1 MRVNQPVTHREY
13 LISDTKS
20 IVSMTDTQ
28 SRITYVNPYFVEVS
42 GFSEEELLGQPHNIV
57 RHPDMP
63 PEAFED
69 MWSTL
74 KQGVPWT
81 GLVKNRCK
89 NGDFYWVNANV
100 TPVYENGQVTGYMS
114 VRVKP
119 TREAIQAAE
128 PVYAQFREGRAKGL
142 AIQQGQVVHSG
153 LRGALTRLGQL
164 GLAARLA
171 LGLGLLSA
179 GLAALGLSALLGFVP
194 GPGLLGLL
202 SLGGLLL
209 ALWLWITLLKQVV
222 APLAL
227 AIRVAR
233 TIAGGDMKVKLE
245 VPGTDEFSQL
255 LRALRQV
262 ALNLN
267 TIVGDVRDN
276 VDSMRVG
283 MTEIAAGNLSLSQ
296 RTEAQAASLEET
308 AASLEQFVSNMHQSV
323 DSAQQANQL
332 AAKASGVASQGGVV
346 ISNFGGTMNEI
357 SASASKIVDII
368 GLIDGIAFQT
378 NILALNA
385 SVEAARAGEQGRG
398 FAVVAGEVRSLAG
411 RSAAAAKDIK
421 QLIGDSIAKVQAGTR
436 QVGEATATMDEIVK
450 SVKDVS
456 QIMNEL
462 AVLTQEQN
470 QGINQINTAVVH
482 LDSVTQQNAALVE
495 ENAAASESLVH
506 QAHQLRQAMNVFK
519 LARAVA

>member
-1 MRVNQPVTHREY
+1 MRINQPVTQREQ
-13 LISDTKS
+13 LLSDTRS

-42 GFSEEELLGQPHNIV
+42 GYSEDELLGQPHNIV

-69 MWSTL
+69 LWATL
-74 KQGVPWT
+74 KQGIPWS

-100 TPVYENGQVTGYMS
+100 TPIYENGQVTGYMS
-114 VRVKP
+114 VRTKP
-119 TREAIQAAE
+119 AREVIQAVE
-128 PVYAQFREGRAKGL
+128 PVYARFREGRAQGL
-142 AIQQGQVVHSG
+142 AIEQGRVVRSG
-153 LRGALTRLGQL
+153 LRGALARLGQP
-164 GLAARLA
+164 GMVTRLN

-179 GLAALGLSALLGFVP
+179 GLAALGLSAWLGFVP
-194 GPGLLGLL
+194 EPGLLGWL
-202 SLGGLLL
+202 SSGGLLL
-209 ALWLWITLLKQVV
+209 ALWLWITLRKRVV
-222 APLAL
+222 GPLAQ
-227 AIRVAR
+227 ATRVAR
-233 TIAGGDMKVKLE
+233 VIAGGDMKVQLE
-245 VPGTDEFSQL
+245 IPGTDEFSQL

-276 VDSMRVG
+276 AEAMKVAT
-283 MTEIAAGNLSLSQ
+283 TEIAAGNLNLSQ
-296 RTEAQAASLEET
+296 RTEAQASSLEET
-308 AASLEQFVSNMHQSV
+308 ASSLEQFVANMNQSA
-323 DSAQQANQL
+323 DNARQANQL
-332 AAKASGVASQGGVV
+332 AVKANHVATQGGEV

-357 SASASKIVDII
+357 SASAEKIVDII

-411 RSAAAAKDIK
+411 RSAAAAKEIK
-421 QLIGDSIAKVQAGTR
+421 QLIGDSIAKVQSGTR
-436 QVGEATATMDEIVK
+436 QVGEATTTMDEIVK
-450 SVKDVS
+450 SIKDVS
-456 QIMNEL
+456 QIMSDL
-462 AVLTQEQN
+462 ALLTQEQS
-470 QGINQINTAVVH
+470 QGINQINTAVVN

-495 ENAAASESLVH
+495 ENAGASERLV
-506 QAHQLRQAMNVFK
+506 QQSVQLRQAMNVFK
-519 LARAVA
+519 LARTGA